1 MYNERASMKELLER
15 KYSIEK
21 LISESMG
28 KEKEVMT
35 KTLESIDGKILQE
48 VESGMFTWD
57 DIIDLSAGLSLN

>member
-1 MYNERASMKELLER
+1 MKELLER